1 MRPGRAADHSHP
13 SSTAVME
20 EYIYTSTNPLGHTG
34 PVTGSLYLIYIYACV
49 CICIYIYI
57 LGHTGPVTG
66 SLYLIYMYVCMCV
79 CVCVYVYI
87 YIYIYIYTITCL
99 AARYVDTFKSTKYV
113 LFVKSVIT

>member
-20 EYIYTSTNPLGHTG
+20 EYIYTSTNP
-34 PVTGSLYLIYIYACV
+34 
-49 CICIYIYI
+49 